1 MGIETDIYE
10 QGQEELFV
18 AAGPHPPNPPS
29 PKVGRRGASTGL
41 TGRKRLQDRW
51 ETPPLPGLG
60 EGAGGR
66 GLSCLQQCEAL
77 MKMLV
82 AGRLIIVAAVLFLI
96 WPLAAAAEEP
106 TPAPSVVV
114 VEWTT
119 ESEVDM
125 AGFNLYR
132 SESPDGPYLKVNPA
146 LIPGSSDPLLG
157 GKYVYTDTNVVA
169 GRTYYYKLEDV
180 ELDGATT
187 LHGPIEVMAE
197 AAHPSIF
204 SSLAAWWP
212 LAVLVAVLVLSGV
225 VALRWRGQRA

>member
-1 MGIETDIYE
+1 
-10 QGQEELFV
+10 
-18 AAGPHPPNPPS
+18 
-29 PKVGRRGASTGL
+29 
-41 TGRKRLQDRW
+41 
-51 ETPPLPGLG
+51 
-60 EGAGGR
+60 
-66 GLSCLQQCEAL
+66 

-132 SESPDGPYLKVNPA
+132 SESPDGPYVKVNA
-146 LIPGSSDPLLG
+146 TLIPGASDPLLG
-157 GKYVYTDTNVVA
+157 GKYAYTDTNVVA

-180 ELDGATT
+180 ELDGTTT
-187 LHGPIEVMAE
+187 LHGPIEVVAE
-197 AAHPSIF
+197 ASSPSAF
-204 SSLAAWWP
+204 ANLAGLWP
-212 LAVLVAVLVLSGV
+212 LAVLIAVL
-225 VALRWRGQRA
+225 ALGGAILLRRRGQRE